1 MPFAAACCW
10 YPALVQLARNG
21 VDGDKACFP
30 KFTNCR
36 AKGLGSHI
44 RDPLAC
50 QSIVDPALSRREQA
64 QAGKHPCY
72 GVAMPP
78 TASDAQ
84 YPPSVQFI
92 RQPTLG
98 NEACRHKLS
107 NGREQSKGAGVCG
120 PIDR

>member
-1 MPFAAACCW
+1 MPFAAPCRW
-10 YPALVQLARNG
+10 YPPLVQLARDGLNG
-21 VDGDKACFP
+21 EKARFP

-36 AKGLGSHI
+36 AKGLGSHV

-50 QSIVDPALSRREQA
+50 QFIVDPAPSRNEQV
-64 QAGKHPCY
+64 QTRKHPRY
-72 GVAMPP
+72 GGLMPP
-78 TASDAQ
+78 TANGAR

-107 NGREQSKGAGVCG
+107 NGREQRKGAGVCG
-120 PIDR
+120 